1 MIIGIGCDLCVV
13 ERIGKIMAKPSGGHF
28 LRRVFAAEEL
38 ALLGLSGTDIGIG
51 SGTQTARLAAQF
63 AAKEAFLKAV
73 GTGLSGFAL
82 AEIAALRHP
91 SGAPYYAFTG
101 AAADYMAQ
109 HGYTAHLSLSH
120 DGGMAMAYCV
130 LERSDS
136 APAPI

>member
-1 MIIGIGCDLCVV
+1 MIIGIGCDLCAV

-38 ALLGLSGTDIGIG
+38 ALLGLSGTATQTA
-51 SGTQTARLAAQF
+51 TQTARLAAQF

-73 GTGLSGFAL
+73 GTGLSGFSL
-82 AEIAALRHP
+82 VEIAALRHP

-120 DGGMAMAYCV
+120 DGGIAMAYCV
-130 LERSDS
+130 LERSES